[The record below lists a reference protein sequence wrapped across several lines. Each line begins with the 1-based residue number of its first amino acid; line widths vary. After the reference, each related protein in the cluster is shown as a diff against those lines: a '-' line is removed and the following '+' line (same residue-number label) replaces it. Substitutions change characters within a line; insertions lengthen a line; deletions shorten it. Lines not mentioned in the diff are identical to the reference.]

1 VRAPLPAFSAEFG
14 SLGDSAGLP
23 PALLVLL
30 LRHVLILLILTRV
43 GRDGLLGNF
52 LPEMSLQDLF
62 LGL

>member
-1 VRAPLPAFSAEFG
+1 LA
-14 SLGDSAGLP
+14 DSAGLP

-30 LRHVLILLILTRV
+30 LRHALILLILTRV

-52 LPEMSLQDLF
+52 LHETPLQDLV

>member
-1 VRAPLPAFSAEFG
+1 LA
-14 SLGDSAGLP
+14 DSAGLP

-30 LRHVLILLILTRV
+30 LLRQALILLILARV

-52 LPEMSLQDLF
+52 LHETPLQDLF